1 MTLYA
6 LTDLGHQYLL
16 YGIAAAICL
25 VVFVTLIL
33 TPALSAYGR
42 VWEKAAAG
50 FLSVF
55 VLAALVIGGVVIG
68 LAVVYYY
75 TDIVD
80 FLGLYAR
87 PGRSRA
93 RSAVAGIMAGCQ
105 APRAPSAPACSTRS
119 PKRSSPAPACPR
131 WRARRRG
138 CSTPASP

>member
-1 MTLYA
+1 VTLYA

-16 YGIAAAICL
+16 YGIAGLLCL

-42 VWEKAAAG
+42 LWEKAAAG

-75 TDIVD
+75 TDITRI
-80 FLGLYAR
+80 LGL
-87 PGRSRA
+87 
-93 RSAVAGIMAGCQ
+93 
-105 APRAPSAPACSTRS
+105 
-119 PKRSSPAPACPR
+119 
-131 WRARRRG
+131 
-138 CSTPASP
+138 